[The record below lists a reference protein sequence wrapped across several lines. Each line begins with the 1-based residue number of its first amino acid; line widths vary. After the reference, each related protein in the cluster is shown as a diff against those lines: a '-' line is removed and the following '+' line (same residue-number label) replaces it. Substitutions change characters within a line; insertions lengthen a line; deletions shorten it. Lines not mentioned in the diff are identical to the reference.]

1 MENDFKQFVFD
12 MLEIESLEGIM
23 QEMMI
28 PTGIEDSFNQAWEE
42 YMSGLNEEEFRQY
55 LEMMDKYRDLLG
67 EFLAAIVT
75 GGILPEEEHTLQ

>member
-1 MENDFKQFVFD
+1 MENDFKQFVFE

-28 PTGIEDSFNQAWEE
+28 PSNIEDSFNQAWDE
-42 YMSGLNEEEFRQY
+42 YMTDLNEEEFRQY
-55 LEMMDKYRDLLG
+55 LVMMDKYRDLLG

-75 GGILPEEEHTLQ
+75 GGTLPEEGHTLQ